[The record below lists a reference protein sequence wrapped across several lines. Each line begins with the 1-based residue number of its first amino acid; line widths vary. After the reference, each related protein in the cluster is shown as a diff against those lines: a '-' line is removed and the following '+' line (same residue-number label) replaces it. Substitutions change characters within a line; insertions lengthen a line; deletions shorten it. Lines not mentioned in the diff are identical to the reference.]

1 MASRGAGRSRA
12 SARPSGRRS
21 KGAPAPLD
29 AGRLGPVVVVGDILY
44 DHFVWGEVDRVSPEA
59 PVQVL
64 RWEREADAP
73 GGAANVALN
82 LASLGCRVRLI
93 GVVGKDAPGRRL
105 VGRLRKKGVDTSGVL
120 AVAGRPTSQKTRV
133 IARGQ
138 HILRIDRERVLPL
151 GADEERRVAASVR
164 RLGRG
169 ASGIICSDYAKG
181 VLGKGVLAA
190 VFGVSAAAKK
200 KRSDKGRPFVLVDPK
215 GRDFTR
221 HRRADILTP
230 NARELIEATR
240 EMAGREDGGPD
251 LDRRARWLM
260 GRTGV
265 RALLVTR
272 GAEGMDLF
280 EAGGARPRKTHVPVS
295 QTHQVYDVTGAG
307 DTVAAVMGMAAF
319 GGSSLADAARLATAA
334 AGIVVGMVGTAV
346 VEPEALARVM
356 GGGLSASG
364 LKILSRDALKR
375 RLAEAR
381 ARGDRVVFTNG
392 CFDMMHTGHLHLLQ
406 RARAR
411 GDLLVVGL
419 NDDASVRRLKGTG
432 RPLIGE
438 DERAEMLVSLR
449 FVDYVSIFAEQ
460 TPLRLIRAL
469 RPDVLVKGGDYRLD
483 EVVGRDLVEGAGGRV
498 ELIPLLPGFSTSS
511 RVEAIRRG
519 GGGGAGGGGRR

>member
-1 MASRGAGRSRA
+1 
-12 SARPSGRRS
+12 
-21 KGAPAPLD
+21 
-29 AGRLGPVVVVGDILY
+29 
-44 DHFVWGEVDRVSPEA
+44 
-59 PVQVL
+59 
-64 RWEREADAP
+64 
-73 GGAANVALN
+73 
-82 LASLGCRVRLI
+82 
-93 GVVGKDAPGRRL
+93 
-105 VGRLRKKGVDTSGVL
+105 
-120 AVAGRPTSQKTRV
+120 
-133 IARGQ
+133 
-138 HILRIDRERVLPL
+138 
-151 GADEERRVAASVR
+151 
-164 RLGRG
+164 
-169 ASGIICSDYAKG
+169 
-181 VLGKGVLAA
+181 
-190 VFGVSAAAKK
+190 
-200 KRSDKGRPFVLVDPK
+200 
-215 GRDFTR
+215 
-221 HRRADILTP
+221 
-230 NARELIEATR
+230 
-240 EMAGREDGGPD
+240 
-251 LDRRARWLM
+251 
-260 GRTGV
+260 
-265 RALLVTR
+265 
-272 GAEGMDLF
+272 
-280 EAGGARPRKTHVPVS
+280 
-295 QTHQVYDVTGAG
+295 
-307 DTVAAVMGMAAF
+307 MAAF
-319 GGSSLADAARLATAA
+319 GGSSMADAARLANAA